1 MDFLNRTTP
10 VYKRANASKVASAS
24 PAAPNWLTGLFGS
37 LLGGASPIYKTVD
50 GQGVKA
56 PTSSGFW
63 SMFTAA
69 APSYKTAPA
78 MTIGPSEDIDAIDVA
93 GIDETALGPD
103 DDGPCMHVSEEIVI
117 L

>member
-1 MDFLNRTTP
+1 MDFFNRTTP
-10 VYKRANASKVASAS
+10 VYKRANASKVANTQ
-24 PAAPNWLTGLFGS
+24 PTAPNGLTSLFGS
-37 LLGGASPIYKTVD
+37 LFGSASPIYKTVD

-56 PTSSGFW
+56 PTPSGFW
-63 SMFTAA
+63 SLFTAA

-78 MTIGPSEDIDAIDVA
+78 MSIGLSEDIDAIDVA

-103 DDGPCMHVSEEIVI
+103 AGTCMHISEEIVV